1 MEFDNFVKETKDFP
15 DTIFHNY
22 FDALQ
27 GKPAPKMDLSQ
38 FKPVSQEVINKLS
51 IYETQMLVMMS
62 RIDFKEISIEAKRH
76 LYHQYIDYWYNVLTI
91 LKPDVLIFLIF
102 PIQFLIQQFIISP
115 NYWISEQLLLGAL
128 MVY

>member
-1 MEFDNFVKETKDFP
+1 MKLFLLNFSRSISIDIAKALKDRGMEIVYWTGGKVEFDNFVKETKDFP

-27 GKPAPKMDLSQ
+27 GKPAAKMDLSQ

-51 IYETQMLVMMS
+51 MYETQMLVMMS

-76 LYHQYIDYWYNVLTI
+76 LYYQYVDYWFNFFRY
-91 LKPDVLIFLIF
+91 
-102 PIQFLIQQFIISP
+102 SP
-115 NYWISEQLLLGAL
+115 FNF
-128 MVY
+128 